1 MSFSCMNECVIRMRK
16 RIKQYAESKLGFV
29 ERVVRWDWYFIVAAL
44 LAMFIC
50 IVLPSPQK
58 VFLQILLFVI
68 WMLFAVLGC
77 IYIYYGCYLWVFKKA
92 EFDWHLING
101 NFMRKVALLVL
112 LMPFVLVSISSVLVR
127 SPKELTYAP
136 ELYECQESGLACDI
150 KQNQKS
156 PNLFWSVYYLYIDP
170 GNQHMTTTATGRVVA
185 FVIAMLGVFLLNGLL
200 VSSIIGWI
208 DRRKENWLNGDIRYK
223 CKDFGAYKFAVV
235 IGANEIAASVIKNLL
250 TPKQNGEINYKCE
263 GENDYV
269 ILQTNRDVEEVR
281 VELASHLPANDL
293 KRVVIYKALRDSVSE
308 IENLFIKDS
317 TEIYVLGE
325 STLIDGGETYHDAM
339 NMRCVNLIVKELSK
353 TYDIRNE
360 EHKVGGKS
368 VRKVCKVMF
377 EYQTTSS
384 VFLFSDMSNE
394 INNNLV
400 FIPFNRYES
409 WAKAVIS
416 DNAAVEDCNK
426 DSSEQIIYTP
436 LDGDNGISK
445 DSDAHVHF
453 VVVGMSKMGV
463 AMGVQAMLQAHYM
476 NFANAEMVEDS
487 ETRIRQKD
495 AFRTRITFIDTNAD
509 KEMAF
514 FKGRYENLFNLV
526 RYRYVDAN
534 QCEQY
539 KLAVDSWSWVDPMQE
554 VRGKWDHLS
563 DGGENFIDIEV
574 EFIKGELESDGVRK
588 YLQNISDKG
597 NPWVVNSN
605 LTIAICLTRVH
616 QAIAAS
622 LYMPLSVYEKAQEI
636 WVYQRESADIVLN
649 FYKTERKDRRY
660 KKLKPFGMLYGD
672 YMSDRTQYLK
682 ALLVNGAYDLD
693 VMKDGKIVKKAEDR
707 NMADRADYKDL
718 RDGWNE
724 LSLDKKFSNRYYVD
738 SISQKIRSVNAV
750 GLSADELKIAIEE
763 HAEILARCEHNRW
776 VVQQLLLGYSPCPY
790 EIEKA
795 VLGPLNAEY
804 KLVNDVFKLWKKN
817 VGWNNLTDKEQ
828 KALETEKEYLANKA
842 AKEAFKLKKE
852 EFKEG
857 ESRIHP
863 NICSYNHLDEVDFG
877 AKNYDIYLNSIIP
890 TIKKLIDDRIEA
902 NVSNNCNV

>member
-1 MSFSCMNECVIRMRK
+1 MNECVIRMGK

-29 ERVVRWDWYFIVAAL
+29 ERVVRWDWYYIVAAL

-68 WMLFAVLGC
+68 WILFAVLGY
-77 IYIYYGCYLWVFKKA
+77 IYIYYGCYLWFFKKA

-208 DRRKENWLNGDIRYK
+208 DSRKEKWLNGNIRYK

-269 ILQTNRDVEEVR
+269 ILQTSRDVEEVR
-281 VELASHLPANDL
+281 VELASHLPANEL

-384 VFLFSDMSNE
+384 IFLFSGVSEE

-409 WAKAVIS
+409 WAKAVIADS
-416 DNAAVEDCNK
+416 TAVEDCNERVK
-426 DSSEQIIYTP
+426 QIKYTP
-436 LDGDNGISK
+436 LDGDGGISK
-445 DSDAHVHF
+445 DVENHVHF

-463 AMGVQAMLQAHYM
+463 AMGVQAMLQAHYL
-476 NFANAEMVEDS
+476 NFASAEMLDDS
-487 ETRIRQKD
+487 VKRVKQKD
-495 AFRTRITFIDTNAD
+495 ARRTRITFIDTNAD

-534 QCEQY
+534 KCEQY

-554 VRGKWDHLS
+554 AFGKWTHLS
-563 DGGENFIDIEV
+563 ERGENFIDIEV

-588 YLQNISDKG
+588 YLQNISDNG
-597 NPWVVNSN
+597 NPWVEKSK
-605 LTIAICLTRVH
+605 LTIAICLVRVH

-649 FYKTERKDRRY
+649 LSNSGTKDRRY
-660 KKLKPFGMLYGD
+660 KMLKPFGMLYGD

-693 VMKDGKIVKKAEDR
+693 VMKDGKVVKKADDR

-718 RDGWNE
+718 RMSWRG

-750 GLSADELKIAIEE
+750 GLSADELKEAIDKNIEE
-763 HAEILARCEHNRW
+763 LARCEHNRW
-776 VVQQLLLGYSPCPY
+776 VVQQLLLGYSPCP
-790 EIEKA
+790 IEKEET
-795 VLGPLNAEY
+795 LIPLNKNY
-804 KLVNDVFKLWKKN
+804 KLTDEGLGLWKKT
-817 VGWNNLTDKEQ
+817 VGWDNLTDKER
-828 KALETEKEYLANKA
+828 KALETEQEYLANKT
-842 AKEAFKLKKE
+842 AKDAFKSKKE
-852 EFKEG
+852 EYKEG

-863 NICSYNHLDEVDFG
+863 NICSYDHLDEVDFG

-890 TIKKLIDDRIEA
+890 TIKKLIDDRIET
-902 NVSNNCNV
+902 NVSNNSNV

>member
-1 MSFSCMNECVIRMRK
+1 MNECVIRMGK

-77 IYIYYGCYLWVFKKA
+77 IYIYYGCYLWFFKKA

-208 DRRKENWLNGDIRYK
+208 DSRKEKWLKGNIRYK

-269 ILQTNRDVEEVR
+269 ILQTSRDVEEVR
-281 VELASHLPANDL
+281 VELASHLLANEL

-360 EHKVGGKS
+360 EHKAGGKS

-384 VFLFSDMSNE
+384 IFLFSGVSEE

-409 WAKAVIS
+409 WAKAVIA
-416 DNAAVEDCNK
+416 DNTAVEDCNERVK
-426 DSSEQIIYTP
+426 QIKYTP
-436 LDGDNGISK
+436 LDGDGGIPK
-445 DSDAHVHF
+445 DVDTHVHF

-463 AMGVQAMLQAHYM
+463 AMGVQAMLQAHYL
-476 NFANAEMVEDS
+476 NFASAEMLDDS
-487 ETRIRQKD
+487 VKRVKQKD
-495 AFRTRITFIDTNAD
+495 ARRTRITFIDTNAD

-534 QCEQY
+534 KCEQY
-539 KLAVDSWSWVDPMQE
+539 KLAVDSWSWVDPMQGAF
-554 VRGKWDHLS
+554 GKWTHLS
-563 DGGENFIDIEV
+563 EGGENFIDIEV

-588 YLQNISDKG
+588 YLQNISDNG
-597 NPWVVNSN
+597 NPWVEKSK
-605 LTIAICLTRVH
+605 LTIAICLVKVH

-649 FYKTERKDRRY
+649 LSNSGTKDRRY
-660 KKLKPFGMLYGD
+660 KMLKPFGMLYGD
-672 YMSDRTQYLK
+672 YMSDRTQYLR

-693 VMKDGKIVKKAEDR
+693 VMKDGKVIKKAEDR

-718 RDGWNE
+718 RMSWRG

-738 SISQKIRSVNAV
+738 SIQQKIRSINAV
-750 GLSADELKIAIEE
+750 GLSADELKTTIDE

-790 EIEKA
+790 EIEKD

-817 VGWNNLTDKEQ
+817 VGWDNLTDKER
-828 KALETEKEYLANKA
+828 KALETEQEYLANKT
-842 AKEAFKLKKE
+842 AKDAFKSKKE
-852 EFKEG
+852 EYKEG

-863 NICSYNHLDEVDFG
+863 NICSYDHLDEVDFG

-890 TIKKLIDDRIEA
+890 TIKKLIDDIIET
-902 NVSNNCNV
+902 NVSNNSNV